1 MVGEGIRKGTATWM
15 VLLDVD
21 VHITFLLRAIWRR
34 DTKIQLMG
42 FGQASQRSKRANV
55 IFWVRP
61 FGKIQW
67 SVFYYCHI

>member
-1 MVGEGIRKGTATWM
+1 M
-15 VLLDVD
+15 VLLGVD

-34 DTKIQLMG
+34 GTKVQL
-42 FGQASQRSKRANV
+42 ANV

-67 SVFYYCHI
+67 SVFIIVTSEYIGEN